1 MSDSC
6 RWVCL
11 RKVAAVSLV
20 GLVMTAGCAPMY
32 FAGSL
37 DLPEAPQDPH
47 SPTTRVMLYLPSDT
61 FSIPFPLNYERPPGK
76 TERTRIEEV
85 VQVIRRV
92 TEQTSLFHMIPAS
105 NQPEKVSEADYIM
118 TLRFQLAENMDRGV
132 VTGMRIFLSAATLG
146 IFPLWVPYDV
156 YLSAHV
162 IYRNNQQS
170 RDYTIKS
177 LIVVFMQTPLFM
189 FFPLHQWLSA
199 SRALEIVA
207 EQLTRKLYAD
217 MQQEGLF

>member
-1 MSDSC
+1 MPDSY

-11 RKVAAVSLV
+11 HKVAAVGLL

-37 DLPEAPQDPH
+37 DLPEAPQHPH
-47 SPTTRVMLYLPSDT
+47 PPTTPVMLYQPSGT
-61 FSIPFPLNYERPPGK
+61 YSIPFPSDLEWPPGK

-85 VQVIRRV
+85 VQAIRRV
-92 TEQTSLFHMIPAS
+92 TEQASLFHMIPAS
-105 NQPEKVSEADYIM
+105 EASEADYIM
-118 TLRFQLAENMDRGV
+118 TLRFQVAQNMDWRGV
-132 VTGMRIFLSAATLG
+132 KVMRYFVSAATLG
-146 IFPLWVPYDV
+146 IFPLWEPYDV

-170 RDYTIKS
+170 RDYTVKCS
-177 LIVVFMQTPLFM
+177 IVTFLQTPLFM
-189 FFPLHQWLSA
+189 FFPLHRSLSA

-217 MQQEGLF
+217 MQQDGLF